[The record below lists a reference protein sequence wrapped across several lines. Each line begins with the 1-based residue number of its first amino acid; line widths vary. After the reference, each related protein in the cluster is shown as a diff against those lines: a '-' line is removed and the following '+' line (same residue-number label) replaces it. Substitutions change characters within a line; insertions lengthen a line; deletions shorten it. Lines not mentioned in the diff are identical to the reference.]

1 MSTPIQCELISW
13 DSVSQLAYRLAER
26 ILDAEYRPDLVVA
39 IARGGYVPARLLC
52 DFLHLYDLT
61 SIRVE
66 HYQAGAQKRRSARLK
81 YPLVAE
87 VVNKRVLIV
96 DDVCDSGETYRVALE
111 HIAALNPSDIQT
123 AALHY
128 KQGASFVPDYFEHEI
143 ARWRWLIYPWAVT
156 EDIGEFIR
164 QMENAPLSTPDIARR
179 LESEHGVRIS
189 EQRVL
194 EIIRLTGYRSA
205 DCRPGKGQ
213 NA

>member
-26 ILDAEYRPDLVVA
+26 ILAAGYRPDLMVA

-52 DFLHLYDLT
+52 DFLHLYDLA

-66 HYQAGAQKRRSARLK
+66 HYRAGAQKRRSARLK
-81 YPLVAE
+81 YPLAAE
-87 VVNKRVLIV
+87 AVNKRVLIV
-96 DDVCDSGETYRVALE
+96 DDVCDSGETYQVALE
-111 HIAALNPSDIQT
+111 HIAALDPSDIKT
-123 AALHY
+123 VALHF
-128 KQGASFVPDYFEHEI
+128 KQGASFEPDYI
-143 ARWRWLIYPWAVT
+143 ADELTRWRWLIYPWAVT
-156 EDIGEFIR
+156 EDIGEFIH
-164 QMENAPLSTPDIARR
+164 QMKERPLSTQDMVRR
-179 LESEHGVRIS
+179 LEAEHGIGIS

-194 EIIRLTGYRSA
+194 DIIHLAGFRSA

>member
-13 DSVSQLAYRLAER
+13 DSVCQLAYRLAER

-52 DFLHLYDLT
+52 DFLQLYDLT

-81 YPLVAE
+81 YPLAAE
-87 VVNKRVLIV
+87 AVNKRVLIV
-96 DDVCDSGETYRVALE
+96 DDVCDGGETYRVALE
-111 HIAALNPSDIQT
+111 HIASLDPSDIQT

-128 KQGASFVPDYFEHEI
+128 KQGASFEPDYI
-143 ARWRWLIYPWAVT
+143 ADELTRWRWLIYPWAVT

-164 QMENAPLSTPDIARR
+164 QMENPPLLTPDIARR
-179 LESEHGVRIS
+179 LESEYGIRIS

-194 EIIRLTGYRSA
+194 DIIHLTGYRSA
-205 DCRPGKGQ
+205 DGRPGKGQ